1 MRRREREKIIEK
13 TEDFSGFDFGAPL
26 YFRPFEPD
34 GKKIAE
40 ISKFTGEK
48 KSAVAQKLVH
58 LALAGKDIKFSE
70 SRIEEKID
78 WLIKNVRQSGVLEE
92 NTATQLEDLGERL
105 ETTQNEVNELVK
117 NSEQTLAVTAEIFC
131 MTSIAI
137 SSLNQ
142 IFTKLLEFLSP
153 VEVERKRSVDIANH
167 AMAALIQHSVDDLRR
182 FIAHCGI
189 EQFEYS
195 PDQLYIY
202 SKIEKLKDAD
212 AGASMKQA

>member
-13 TEDFSGFDFGAPL
+13 TLDFSGFTFGEPL
-26 YFRPFEPD
+26 YFRPFETD

-70 SRIEEKID
+70 SRLEEKLD
-78 WLIKNVRQSGVLEE
+78 WLIKNVRQSGAVDE
-92 NTATQLEDLGERL
+92 NIATQLEEISERL

-117 NSEQTLAVTAEIFC
+117 NAARTFAITTEIFC
-131 MTSIAI
+131 MTSITI

-153 VEVERKRSVDIANH
+153 IEVERKHSVDIANQ
-167 AMAALIQHSVDDLRR
+167 AMAALIEHSVDDLHRCNS
-182 FIAHCGI
+182 HHGI
-189 EQFEYS
+189 EQFERS
-195 PDQLYIY
+195 SDDLYIY
-202 SKIEKLKDAD
+202 SKIEKLKNIDAVT
-212 AGASMKQA
+212 SLK